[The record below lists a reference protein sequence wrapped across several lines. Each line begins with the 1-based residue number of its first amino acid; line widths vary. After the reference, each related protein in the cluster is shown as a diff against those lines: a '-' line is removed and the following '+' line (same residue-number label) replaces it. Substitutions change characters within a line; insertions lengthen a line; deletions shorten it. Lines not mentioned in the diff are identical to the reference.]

1 MSQDSTHG
9 LSDVPGLRRFDIAKQ
24 KYPLMPLKEPKAGG
38 GGGGGEGKGNK
49 GKDGE
54 PTPALDIVARDPL
67 SATPR
72 ELIPSLGQY
81 PTTPTWYYQ
90 TVAITDV
97 SGEAPGDDPKQEPA
111 GDAGAAPAAEGDK
124 DPGPDVPEGA
134 ATGPTPVTEA
144 FDPMTFAAATHGA
157 SVPAVG
163 VLLKQAQTWTTAGLA
178 LGNLLHSVCLAPGE
192 VTQVAIIDWERT
204 ESGSQQESI
213 DASDAKSSSSNQS
226 RSIQDVTSAVMRET
240 QEGSSHARSDS
251 VSTQGGV
258 GGALAFFAGSASQGT
273 NQTVTTAVTRS
284 AGSRDVAAEANQNVN
299 AATTRAA
306 EQVRSRRASVVR
318 EVRQAEH
325 EQITTRVVANYNHC
339 HTLNIEYFEVVEVF
353 ELVTRVVSAERCIFL
368 PMKIV
373 DFVEDLKND
382 EKRVFGQRYCIRFRD
397 TLVEAARLIGDP
409 ELAIAIEMLADGGK
423 GKVVTNFEVGGD
435 AKRTPY
441 RDALAGQLKAATTA
455 FDAASDHSKKADIE
469 CSRIVNE
476 ILEKSAQYESAYAAA
491 HPGGV
496 AGKQGDGGGR
506 ATDFGPLR
514 EKVDR
519 ISKELQ
525 GLRQE
530 QLVAQKARR
539 RARETAEAAKRKRD
553 KIQSACD
560 EYDRALAE
568 LRDVG
573 VVGARLNAHQ
583 LYFSQAIWL
592 SMGPAIIQEMVKGK
606 THQGETIA
614 DTIDP
619 HPIAVDGN
627 YLGFRWPF
635 KERAEQEKLDK
646 AHVKKDAPTASVA
659 IPTGG
664 VFAEGILGQAVSA
677 EKIDSSLF
685 WKWEEH
691 DIPIKPTGIDN
702 IKSGS
707 RARKVDLSGS
717 ALEPSGIS
725 LPTLA
730 NLPDPAG
737 LAGLYETIR
746 DGSVFRDMSGSE
758 VIKSLAEQSVRLSSE
773 GAKDAAEQA
782 TKTLDTVL
790 KHQAK
795 VIETLAPLIADAMAK
810 KAGGGAGGGKLPIK
824 DPTKGD
830 EGDSGESEEATAG
843 AGGFLE
849 A

>member
-1 MSQDSTHG
+1 MPQDPTHN
-9 LSDVPGLRRFDIAKQ
+9 LRDVPGLRRFDVARELS
-24 KYPLMPLKEPKAGG
+24 PLMPLKEPRAGG
-38 GGGGGEGKGNK
+38 GDGEGKK
-49 GKDGE
+49 GKPRKGEDGK
-54 PTPALDIVARDPL
+54 PTPLMDVVARDSL
-67 SATPR
+67 GTTPR

-124 DPGPDVPEGA
+124 DPGPDVPEEPA
-134 ATGPTPVTEA
+134 AGPTPVTEA

-213 DASDAKSSSSNQS
+213 DAFDTKSSSSNQS
-226 RSIQDVTSAVMRET
+226 RSIQEVTNAVMRET
-240 QEGSSHARSDS
+240 QEGDSSTDTTSDS
-251 VSTQGGV
+251 SQKGV
-258 GGALAFFAGSASQGT
+258 GGALSFLAGSASKGS
-273 NQTVTTAVTRS
+273 NHTVSKAVTRS
-284 AGSRDVAAEANQNVN
+284 TGSRNVAAEANQNVN

-353 ELVTRVVSAERCIFL
+353 ELVTKVESAERCIFL
-368 PMKIV
+368 PMKIIE
-373 DFVEDLKND
+373 FVEDIKTIAV
-382 EKRVFGQRYCIRFRD
+382 KKKYCLRFKD
-397 TLVEAARLIGDP
+397 VLAQAAELIGDA
-409 ELAIAIEMLADGGK
+409 ELAIAIRTLSPDGDELY
-423 GKVVTNFEVGGD
+423 THVGEE
-435 AKRTPY
+435 ATARVSFAYESTATQKKL
-441 RDALAGQLKAATTA
+441 DALNKA
-455 FDAASDHSKKADIE
+455 FDAASASVAATRQQLLAAIDAKNKAA
-469 CSRIVNE
+469 
-476 ILEKSAQYESAYAAA
+476 LEMSSFATHDTTADSAAYLAKQQAYDAAA
-491 HPGGV
+491 AGVTTLQAQLTQVQSQCDRLRPGV
-496 AGKQGDGGGR
+496 EA
-506 ATDFGPLR
+506 AT
-514 EKVDR
+514 
-519 ISKELQ
+519 
-525 GLRQE
+525 
-530 QLVAQKARR
+530 RR
-539 RARETAEAAKRKRD
+539 RDNARDAL
-553 KIQSACD
+553 SA
-560 EYDRALAE
+560 YDRASERYDNAA
-568 LRDVG
+568 RVG
-573 VVGARLNAHQ
+573 ERLNANQ
-583 LYFSQAIWL
+583 LYYSQAIWL

-606 THQGETIA
+606 RYGEEIIA

-627 YLGFRWPF
+627 YLGFRWPYKNENSQKDF
-635 KERAEQEKLDK
+635 NERYL
-646 AHVKKDAPTASVA
+646 KKGAPTATVA

-758 VIKSLAEQSVRLSSE
+758 VIKSLAEESVRLSSE

-782 TKTLDTVL
+782 RKTLKDL
-790 KHQAK
+790 FDYQSK
-795 VIETLAPLIADAMAK
+795 VIDTLAPLIADAMAK

-830 EGDSGESEEATAG
+830 EGDSDESEEATAG